1 MFQPTESSFCVTL
14 ASSKTSELQNNSP
27 NQFPHLLP
35 QALWLN
41 GKWKVGL
48 ASLYLPGAPNPIL
61 HVVTFH

>member
-14 ASSKTSELQNNSP
+14 PSSKTSELQNNAP
-27 NQFPHLLP
+27 NQFQHRLP
-35 QALWLN
+35 QALWLT

-61 HVVTFH
+61 YVVASH